1 MLFRSE
7 AMNQSLAE
15 QREFLIRELEKR
27 RGPARASSAVPPPLS
42 SALSPAL
49 SEDDWMITGLRE
61 AKA

>member
-1 MLFRSE
+1 VVELE

-42 SALSPAL
+42 PVL
-49 SEDDWMITGLRE
+49 SEDEWMISGLRE